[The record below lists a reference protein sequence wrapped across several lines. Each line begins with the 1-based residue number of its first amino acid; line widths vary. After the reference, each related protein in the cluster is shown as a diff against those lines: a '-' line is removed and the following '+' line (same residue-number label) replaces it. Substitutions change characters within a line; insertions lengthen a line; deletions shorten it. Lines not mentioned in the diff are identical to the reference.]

1 MEMEMEVEMEMEME
15 IENNNNNININPYER
30 IFILSKKYSHYC
42 NCCNYY
48 RDSTIMKHTFNYND
62 INDNNIW
69 NRMIELTMVNRNN
82 NVVDNNNNVVS
93 NNIVSNNT
101 VNNIID
107 NTISVDEFIYYNSF
121 DSQYCHYNLSIEEQK
136 AHLISEFI
144 NKYL

>member
-1 MEMEMEVEMEMEME
+1 MEIEMEMEMEMQIEME

-30 IFILSKKYSHYC
+30 TFILSKKYSHHC
-42 NCCNYY
+42 NCCNHY
-48 RDSTIMKHTFNYND
+48 RDITIMKHSFNYND

-93 NNIVSNNT
+93 NNT

-107 NTISVDEFIYYNSF
+107 NTISLNEFIYYSHRPRILVIIITKIFYHFYSNKSF
-121 DSQYCHYNLSIEEQK
+121 YIT
-136 AHLISEFI
+136 
-144 NKYL
+144 